1 MDCLDAKVSFTLI
14 TGLQGFTGFK
24 LPPPATELA
33 VNETANNASLHTH
46 HEVGEASL
54 QHLTL
59 VPCFEQL

>member
-1 MDCLDAKVSFTLI
+1 MSFTLI

-24 LPPPATELA
+24 LSPPATELA

-54 QHLTL
+54 QQLTL
-59 VPCFEQL
+59 VPCFE